1 MNKVIIVESPSKS
14 KTIGTYLGPG
24 YTVLSSKGHI
34 CDLATKGKNGLG
46 IDIENG
52 FTPTYKISDDKQ
64 KLVEYLKKECAGHQ
78 VYLATDPDR
87 EGEAIA
93 YHLARTLG
101 LDFEDLNR
109 VEFHEITKTAVKEA
123 LENPH
128 KIDIKMVD
136 SQETRR
142 MIDRILGFSLSTLLR
157 KKISSPSAGRV
168 QSVALLLIVN
178 LEKEIKAFIPV
189 NYYEIEGEYKG
200 NKIKLNTL
208 NGVKIDSKNRIFN
221 RSTLEELER
230 KLGPFTV
237 TNIEKKNVSKS
248 SNPTYTTSTMQ
259 QDANIKLGFAPTRTM
274 NTAQSLYE
282 GKNIGSETVGLI
294 TYMRTDSTRLADSF
308 VKDVLDYIEGIYGS
322 NYVGKLKLKSQK
334 GAQDAHEGIRPT
346 SIKRT
351 PESLKPYLTSDEY
364 KLYKLI
370 YNRTLA
376 SLMSNSVY
384 ESTRVDLANTDST
397 WTMNGSLLQ
406 FDGYLK
412 VYKRDE
418 DDKDNKLPKLN
429 VGDSF
434 DADKIEILDKVTE
447 PKKRYTEAALIKDME
462 ELGIGRPSTY
472 AQTIFTLKD
481 RNYVYLDNKF
491 LVPTEQGMLT
501 TDKLTEFFSGIVNV
515 KYTANMETDLDKIAK
530 GEKAKLEELQ
540 EFYGNFEPL
549 LDYAKEHMDG
559 KYPIATD
566 LLCPKCGH
574 PLVIRN
580 GKYGEFISCSNYPS
594 CNYIQKSDNSDDD
607 TGVLCPECGKANIV
621 KRIVKTGKNKGNIFY
636 ACGNYPKCKT
646 TFSDEPLNEEC
657 PLCGS
662 IMLKD
667 SNGNPYCSQNCSQT
681 PKSFIQCP
689 VCGKGNIVERTA
701 TRGKNKG
708 NKFYACD
715 NFPKCKC
722 ILNGEPTKELCPKCG
737 KFMVKD
743 ANGNLS
749 CSVSC
754 DKKEEVKEVVTSDIV
769 CPKCNKGHI
778 VERLA
783 TRGANKGNKFYA
795 CDNYP
800 RCKNIITIE
809 EYNSLINKK

>member
-14 KTIGTYLGPG
+14 KTIGSYLGQG

-34 CDLATKGKNGLG
+34 CDLATNGKNGLG
-46 IDIENG
+46 IDVKNG
-52 FTPTYKISDDKQ
+52 FLPTYKISDDKI
-64 KLVEYLKKECAGHQ
+64 KLVEQLKKECNGHQ

-93 YHLARTLG
+93 YHLARVLG
-101 LDFEDLNR
+101 LDFNDLNR

-123 LENPH
+123 LDNPH
-128 KIDIKMVD
+128 RIDLKMVD

-142 MIDRILGFSLSTLLR
+142 MIDRILGFQLSSLLR

-208 NGVKIDSKNRIFN
+208 DGVKIDSKNRIFD
-221 RSTLEELER
+221 RKILEDLNNELD
-230 KLGPFTV
+230 KFKV
-237 TNIEKKNVSKS
+237 INIEKKNISKS

-274 NTAQSLYE
+274 NAAQSLYE

-308 VKDVLDYIEGIYGS
+308 VNEAKEYIKDNYGS
-322 NYVGKLKLKSQK
+322 NYVGKLKIKSQK

-346 SIKRT
+346 SILRT
-351 PESLKPYLTSDEY
+351 PESLKEYLSSDEY

-376 SLMSNSVY
+376 SLMANSVY
-384 ESTRVDLANTDST
+384 DST
-397 WTMNGSLLQ
+397 KIELENTRTTWSMSGSILS

-418 DDKDNKLPKLN
+418 DDKDLKLPKLEI
-429 VGDSF
+429 GDTF
-434 DADKIEILDKVTE
+434 NADSIEILDKVTE

-481 RNYVYLDNKF
+481 RGYVTLDNKS

-501 TDKLTEFFSGIVNV
+501 TDKLTEFFSSIVNV
-515 KYTANMETDLDKIAK
+515 KYTANMENDLDKIAK
-530 GEKAKLEELQ
+530 GEKEKLVELN
-540 EFYGNFEPL
+540 EFYDGFVPL
-549 LDYAKEHMDG
+549 LENAKENMDG
-559 KYPIATD
+559 KYPIETD

-574 PLVIRN
+574 KLVIRN

-594 CNYIQKSDNSDDD
+594 CNYIQKSKTKDDD
-607 TGVLCPECGKANIV
+607 TGVLCPVCGKSNIV
-621 KRIVKTGKNKGNIFY
+621 KRVSKTGKNKGSIFY

-646 TFSDEPLNEEC
+646 TYSDEPIDEEC

-662 IMLKD
+662 IMLRD
-667 SNGNPYCSQNCSQT
+667 SNGNPYCSENCSQA
-681 PKSFIQCP
+681 PKSEFLCP
-689 VCGKGNIVERTA
+689 SCKVGHVIEKKA

-715 NFPKCKC
+715 NYPRCKF
-722 ILNGEPTKELCPKCG
+722 ILVGEPTNEICPDCG
-737 KFMVKD
+737 AFMVKD
-743 ANGNLS
+743 SNGNLS
-749 CSVSC
+749 CSLKC
-754 DKKEEVKEVVTSDIV
+754 NEVKEETKPLDTELIT

-778 VERLA
+778 VERIA
-783 TRGANKGNKFYA
+783 QRGANKGNKFYA

-800 RCKNIITIE
+800 RCKNIITVE
-809 EYNSLINKK
+809 EYNSLKKN